1 MKIFKN
7 AATVLYTFKFNF
19 TMTYIIHKMSISL
32 KIMQI
37 TLGIIFVNDLL
48 KSIIDFYFLKKLI
61 FLQHYS

>member
-1 MKIFKN
+1 MKTFKK

-37 TLGIIFVNDLL
+37 TLGIIFANALL
-48 KSIIDFYFLKKLI
+48 KSIIEFYFLKILI
-61 FLQHYS
+61 FLQHYN